1 VNAMKKARG
10 RKRTC
15 QNAECELRFYDLGR
29 DSISCPTCGAAYVP
43 PIAAAPAPPR
53 RRWSAKPTAPNLSHV
68 QPVADVAVEPE
79 ALAVA
84 DDGADEVADDGAEV
98 ALPEID
104 DIDEVD
110 EELEVVKHEVD

>member
-1 VNAMKKARG
+1 MKKARG
-10 RKRTC
+10 LKRTC

-29 DSISCPTCGAAYVP
+29 DSISCPTCGAAFVP

-53 RRWSAKPTAPNLSHV
+53 RRWSAKPTAPIHSHAV
-68 QPVADVAVEPE
+68 EPAAEVAVEAE
-79 ALAVA
+79 ALVVA
-84 DDGADEVADDGAEV
+84 DDGVDDGAEV